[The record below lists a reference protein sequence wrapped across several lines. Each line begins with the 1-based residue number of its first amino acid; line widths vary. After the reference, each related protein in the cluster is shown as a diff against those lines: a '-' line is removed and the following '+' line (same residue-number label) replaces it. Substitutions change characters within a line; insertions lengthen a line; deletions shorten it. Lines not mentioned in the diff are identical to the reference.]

1 MRVWIRDPFF
11 WVVVTASLIL
21 ILMLTWPT
29 KGECGEYDCSGFICV
44 VHADCPETCFCAKE
58 PWAPQ
63 GECS

>member
-1 MRVWIRDPFF
+1 M
-11 WVVVTASLIL
+11 
-21 ILMLTWPT
+21 
-29 KGECGEYDCSGFICV
+29 KGYIIDGFIAAGLLAVLVGVALLVAPKAKCGEYDCSGFICV

>member
-1 MRVWIRDPFF
+1 MRGRLFEWLLLGFCVLFLVGLAMFVAPK
-11 WVVVTASLIL
+11 A
-21 ILMLTWPT
+21 
-29 KGECGEYDCSGFICV
+29 GCGEYDCSGFICV